1 MCRDRRKPALA
12 IAAVKAVIDLLT
24 RGGLYEHQKLLD
36 GGIFDIAFKLHG
48 EPQHRD
54 QGLALLH
61 SVIPPL
67 SHGIILK
74 ADDAEK
80 LFSLFE

>member
-1 MCRDRRKPALA
+1 MCRNRKPALV

-24 RGGLYEHQKLLD
+24 KGGLYEHQKLLD
-36 GGIFDIAFKLHG
+36 GGIFAIALNLHA
-48 EPQHRD
+48 EPQHRE
-54 QGLALLH
+54 QGLTLLS
-61 SVIPPL
+61 SVLPPL

-74 ADDAEK
+74 VGDAEK

>member
-1 MCRDRRKPALA
+1 MCRNHKRSFVV
-12 IAAVKAVIDLLT
+12 AAVKAVTDLLDK
-24 RGGLYEHQKLLD
+24 GNLYEHQKLLNA
-36 GGIFDIAFKLHG
+36 GIFAIALNLHA
-48 EPQHRD
+48 EPQHREL
-54 QGLALLH
+54 GLTLLH

-74 ADDAEK
+74 AGDAEK